1 MKKVLAT
8 DLDGTLF
15 YPKHKFRMINPQS
28 LAFLRKFIDD
38 GNRLVLVS
46 GRNRRYCNRVV
57 KKIKRDV
64 DIIGCNSSYIV
75 SNNEL
80 IKSTCFEP
88 GILTEII
95 EQLRKEFAIRG
106 FLVMADDDN
115 YICTK
120 SFDSLFYTIGYQFW
134 YLSQGAYR
142 ERFHLKN
149 KKFYNALNNGHVYKA
164 MLMFG
169 IGEDGCNKA
178 SEANKVI
185 REKYSDKVEASWSK
199 EMIEL
204 SPVGCSKAEGL
215 KYYLNYHKINPED
228 IIVVGDSGNDISMF
242 NEFYENSF
250 CMAQAPLS
258 VSKYAKNII
267 ENFWDLEKF
276 IERK

>member
-15 YPKHKFRMINPQS
+15 YPMHKVKMINPKS
-28 LAFLRKFIDD
+28 LAFLRRFIDD
-38 GNRLVLVS
+38 GNKLILIS
-46 GRNRRYCNRVV
+46 GRNHLYCKKVV
-57 KKIKRDV
+57 KKINRPVDV
-64 DIIGCNSSYIV
+64 IGCNSSYII
-75 SNNEL
+75 SNGEL
-80 IKSTCFEP
+80 IKNTCFEP
-88 GILTEII
+88 NLLKEIL
-95 EQLRKEFAIRG
+95 EQLKKEFRLRAV
-106 FLVMADDDN
+106 LMMADSDN

-120 SFDSLFYTIGYQFW
+120 SFDSLFYTIGYHFW
-134 YLSQGAYR
+134 VWSQGAYR
-142 ERFHLKN
+142 ERFKLSN
-149 KKFYNALNNGHVYKA
+149 KKFYRALNEGHVYKM

-169 IGEDGCNKA
+169 IGEDGCKKA

-185 REKYSDKVEASWSK
+185 REKYGDKVESSWSK

-204 SPVGCSKAEGL
+204 SPFGCSKAEGL

-258 VSKYAKNII
+258 VSKYAKNIV